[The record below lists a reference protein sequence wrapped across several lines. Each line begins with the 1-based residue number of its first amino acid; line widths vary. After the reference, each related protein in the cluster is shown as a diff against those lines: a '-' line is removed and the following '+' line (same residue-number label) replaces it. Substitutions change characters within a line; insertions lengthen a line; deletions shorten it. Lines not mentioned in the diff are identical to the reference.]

1 VVFFGVMIPVWYV
14 VIWNFR
20 QQGLSKQIRKLLM
33 KRQLSYM
40 CLMMVCQSVTCI
52 GYLHIKGKEYP
63 TWLLFS
69 CALYFSSAGFIY
81 SYFRLSDPIVTNAV
95 KDLFTCKKRV
105 EKSFKAERP
114 STSKMDDL
122 LLEDTLSSFLT
133 SQLNV
138 ELVYV
143 ILTGITTFTEDPT
156 LSKPAKVG
164 CSK

>member
-1 VVFFGVMIPVWYV
+1 
-14 VIWNFR
+14 
-20 QQGLSKQIRKLLM
+20 
-33 KRQLSYM
+33 
-40 CLMMVCQSVTCI
+40 
-52 GYLHIKGKEYP
+52 
-63 TWLLFS
+63 
-69 CALYFSSAGFIY
+69 
-81 SYFRLSDPIVTNAV
+81 
-95 KDLFTCKKRV
+95 
-105 EKSFKAERP
+105 
-114 STSKMDDL
+114 MDDL